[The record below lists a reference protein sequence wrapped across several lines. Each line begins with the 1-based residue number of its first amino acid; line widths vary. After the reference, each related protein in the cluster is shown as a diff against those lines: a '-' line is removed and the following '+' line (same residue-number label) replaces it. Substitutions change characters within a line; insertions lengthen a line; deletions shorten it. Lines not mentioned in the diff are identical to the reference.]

1 MKTRHKRIALVL
13 GGLSAVGAITAL
25 VLNAFESN
33 LVFFYS
39 PSQVA
44 AQEAPK
50 QRIFRIGGLVEEGSV
65 KRDGVNVNFV
75 ITDTAK
81 AVPVRYQGILPDL
94 FKEGKGVVAQ
104 GQLQGDVFVARE
116 VLAKHDENYMPPEA
130 AEAMRKAQ
138 GGDQAYGKTVQGA
151 KP

>member
-1 MKTRHKRIALVL
+1 MKTRHKRVALAL
-13 GGLSAVGAITAL
+13 GGLAAVGAITAL

-39 PSQVA
+39 PTQVV

-65 KRDGVNVNFV
+65 KRDGVQVSFV

-130 AEAMRKAQ
+130 AEAMKKAQ
-138 GGDQAYGKTVQGA
+138 GGDQTYGKSVQGA